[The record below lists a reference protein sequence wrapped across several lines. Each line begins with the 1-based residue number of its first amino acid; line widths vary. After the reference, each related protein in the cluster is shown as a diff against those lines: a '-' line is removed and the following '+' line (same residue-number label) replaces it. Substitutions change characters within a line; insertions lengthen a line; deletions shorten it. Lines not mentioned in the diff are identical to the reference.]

1 MRWVSG
7 RWNLSGDHR
16 LSQVCLVSVGICL
29 SFLRAVFDRHT
40 KTHGPHILNQNKTE
54 QVKPSGLHES
64 VHLGSHRM
72 YLKIFNLVT
81 IPSEK

>member
-7 RWNLSGDHR
+7 WWNLSGDHR
-16 LSQVCLVSVGICL
+16 LSPVCLVSVSICL
-29 SFLRAVFDRHT
+29 SFLRTMLNRHT
-40 KTHGPHILNQNKTE
+40 KTHGPHVPNQNKTE

-64 VHLGSHRM
+64 VYLGSHRM
-72 YLKIFNLVT
+72 CLKTFNLMT